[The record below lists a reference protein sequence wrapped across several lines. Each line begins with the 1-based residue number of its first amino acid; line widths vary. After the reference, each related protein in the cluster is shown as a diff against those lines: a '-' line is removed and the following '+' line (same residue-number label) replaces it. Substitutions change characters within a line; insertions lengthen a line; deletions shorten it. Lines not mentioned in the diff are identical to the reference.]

1 VRVLGAAYP
10 VLTVLVILATANHY
24 LLDAVAGSLIVVTML
39 TASWQL
45 HRRLLL
51 KKEGGL
57 IPEVGHNL
65 TTPTS
70 IGDIPNA
77 RV

>member
-1 VRVLGAAYP
+1 VRVLGAVYP
-10 VLTVLVILATANHY
+10 VVTVLVILSTANHY
-24 LLDAVAGSLIVVTML
+24 LLDAVAGSLIIVVTM
-39 TASWQL
+39 TASWHL

-51 KKEGGL
+51 KKESEL
-57 IPEVGHNL
+57 VRQAGHKL

-70 IGDIPNA
+70 IGDMPSA